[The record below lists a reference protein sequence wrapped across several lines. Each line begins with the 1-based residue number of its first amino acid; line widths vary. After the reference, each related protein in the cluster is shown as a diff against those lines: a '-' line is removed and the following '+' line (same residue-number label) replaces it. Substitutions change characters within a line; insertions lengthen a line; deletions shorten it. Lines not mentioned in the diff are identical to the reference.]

1 MDDTK
6 ATVLSILAD
15 LTGEDVSSN
24 MDVNLFDEGI
34 LDSMGSVQ
42 LLLELQNQLGIEV
55 PVSEFQRSEW
65 DTPAKIV
72 AKVEN
77 LQWTLPNAFLR
88 FLGQLFWQPSYYWPY
103 CFHRSHLD

>member
-42 LLLELQNQLGIEV
+42 LLLELQIN
-55 PVSEFQRSEW
+55 
-65 DTPAKIV
+65 
-72 AKVEN
+72 
-77 LQWTLPNAFLR
+77 
-88 FLGQLFWQPSYYWPY
+88 
-103 CFHRSHLD
+103 

>member
-1 MDDTK
+1 MTMDDTK
-6 ATVLSILAD
+6 ATVLSIFAD

-77 LQWTLPNAFLR
+77 LQ
-88 FLGQLFWQPSYYWPY
+88 
-103 CFHRSHLD
+103 